1 MISARVLSYHVR
13 LLQAIVVSV
22 SYTLLACPHHGIKFH
37 PCTLKTQAIITRLV
51 SMENLG
57 SLTLY
62 RQRQVQ
68 QQNKVSVRLVVPI
81 IYCCIDNLTLSTTTR
96 SIYLMVLTLSLKC
109 QFVLPKTSYSV
120 EPTKRT
126 EASKKESTIPISL
139 YISRNIDI
147 FSRNP
152 YISSFPL
159 IRTKAE
165 RTKER
170 GMLSSAKA
178 RVINQLD

>member
-1 MISARVLSYHVR
+1 
-13 LLQAIVVSV
+13 
-22 SYTLLACPHHGIKFH
+22 
-37 PCTLKTQAIITRLV
+37 
-51 SMENLG
+51 
-57 SLTLY
+57 
-62 RQRQVQ
+62 
-68 QQNKVSVRLVVPI
+68 
-81 IYCCIDNLTLSTTTR
+81 
-96 SIYLMVLTLSLKC
+96 
-109 QFVLPKTSYSV
+109 V

-178 RVINQLD
+178 RVIN